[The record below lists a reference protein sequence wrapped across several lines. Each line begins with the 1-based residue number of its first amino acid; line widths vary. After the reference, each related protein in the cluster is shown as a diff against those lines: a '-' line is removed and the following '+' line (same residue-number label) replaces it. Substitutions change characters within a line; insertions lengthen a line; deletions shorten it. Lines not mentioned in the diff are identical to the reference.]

1 MVKPNSPI
9 RRVVDLFA
17 RDRAAVVFLC
27 AVAWFSAAIAATA
40 APPPAT
46 QDQNATPTTQPT
58 PAIIPGMVPAA
69 ASQER
74 FNIHA
79 QATVIMQGHDAF
91 PSPYV
96 GPNSL
101 RRIEPLRTSVSST
114 LFLGLRMPWNSGA
127 FYFDPEMTAG
137 KGFSEVTGIAGFP
150 NGEIAKVGSPDP
162 TFNVGRLYYQQTVGF
177 VGDTEHVDSDQNQ
190 LAGDRDISRLTLSLG
205 KFAASDFFDNNTYS
219 HDPRTQFFN
228 WALMDNGAWD
238 YPADSRGYT
247 YGGVAE
253 LNQPSWTLR
262 YGIFAEPTVANGGR
276 IDDRFPKASA
286 QAIELEQRWTLHNEP
301 GAVRWLGYLNL
312 AHMGNYREAI
322 DDPGPDGPD
331 VILTRT
337 YSAKYGYGVSFE
349 QALAKDLALWGRL
362 GWNDGHTESWA
373 FTEIDRTAS
382 LGVSLK
388 GTRWSRPD
396 DVVGVAGVINGLS
409 KDHRDY
415 LRAGGIGFIIGDGKL
430 NYAPEQVI
438 EAYYDWQVVNHLWV
452 TPDFQFVDHPA
463 YNADRGPVVV
473 WGLRVHAEF

>member
-1 MVKPNSPI
+1 MVESISSK
-9 RRVVDLFA
+9 RWVAALLACGCAGVVLLAGAARAFA
-17 RDRAAVVFLC
+17 AS
-27 AVAWFSAAIAATA
+27 SA
-40 APPPAT
+40 PST
-46 QDQNATPTTQPT
+46 QDQNVGATTQPA
-58 PAIIPGMVPAA
+58 PATVPGTTVSTEPAA
-69 ASQER
+69 DKQER
-74 FNIHA
+74 YNIHF
-79 QATVIMQGHDAF
+79 QATVITQGHDAF
-91 PSPYV
+91 HAPYS

-137 KGFSEVTGIAGFP
+137 KGFSGVTGIAGFP
-150 NGEIAKVGSPDP
+150 NGEIARVGTADP
-162 TFNVGRLYYQQTVGF
+162 SLNVARLFYQQTIGF
-177 VGDTEHVDSDQNQ
+177 GGDTEHVDSDQNQ
-190 LAGDRDISRLTLSLG
+190 LAGDRDISRLTVSLG

-253 LNQPSWTLR
+253 LNQPDWTLR
-262 YGIFAEPTVANGGR
+262 YGDFAEPTVANGGR
-276 IDDRFPKASA
+276 IDSRFPKASA
-286 QAIELEQRWTLHNEP
+286 QAIELEQRWTFRNQP

-322 DDPGPDGPD
+322 DNPGPNGPD
-331 VILTRT
+331 VTLTRT
-337 YSAKYGYGVSFE
+337 YSAKYGYGASFE
-349 QALAKDLALWGRL
+349 QALTNDLALWGRA

-388 GTRWSRPD
+388 GTKWSRPD
-396 DVVGVAGVINGLS
+396 DVAAIAGVINGLS

-415 LRAGGIGFIIGDGKL
+415 LRSGGVGFIVGDGKL
-430 NYAPEQVI
+430 HYAPEQII
-438 EAYYDWQVVNHLWV
+438 EAYYDWQVVDHLWV

-463 YNADRGPVVV
+463 YNADRGPVAI
-473 WGLRVHAEF
+473 WGLRIHAEF